1 MSKRRRTDRLV
12 ACYCEGYTFINER
25 GQDRSRLPC
34 NGAVVPLRVNERHMM
49 RAFELRGGE
58 QLFNIASDID
68 TEETHF
74 SAGYTIFNYIIL
86 IYIYIYI
93 YYYAI

>member
-1 MSKRRRTDRLV
+1 MSGLPRTERLSERFV
-12 ACYCEGYTFINER
+12 ECNCNGYTFINSR
-25 GQDRSRLPC
+25 GQKRSRSSC
-34 NGAVVPLRVNERHMM
+34 KGDMVQIRVRERHM
-49 RAFELRGGE
+49 RQESELSRGN

-93 YYYAI
+93 